1 MTLSAKNI
9 EEAPRELV
17 NKFKRKGYF
26 DTTRKELL
34 EKFTK
39 KDTTT
44 DNSKITKPSIFQNKK
59 EKQTPSRPSQT
70 PVGPSAYQKNKKYR
84 PPPDLDAIDFP
95 KKLSELLFKLV
106 DIKVKKD
113 PSILVKNKGKTIAI
127 ILTSLIKEQ
136 LNFEDAMKQKTLIK
150 YGRAGL
156 PGGPRPGPGGS
167 YGRSGYHNSRTNG
180 FNGGGKLPE
189 DEAKVINE
197 INKMLRLFC
206 DGSIRLNSELNNGLV
221 DTLKAIKQESEEKD
235 KDA

>member
-1 MTLSAKNI
+1 MDLSANNI

-26 DTTRKELL
+26 DSTRKELL

-44 DNSKITKPSIFQNKK
+44 ASSKITKPILQTKK
-59 EKQTPSRPSQT
+59 ITTEIQPINKQTPSRPSQ
-70 PVGPSAYQKNKKYR
+70 PPAGPSAYQKGKKHR

-95 KKLSELLFKLV
+95 KKLSDLLFKLI

-136 LNFEDAMKQKTLIK
+136 LDFEDAMKQKALIK
-150 YGRAGL
+150 YGRAG
-156 PGGPRPGPGGS
+156 RAGPGGS
-167 YGRSGYHNSRTNG
+167 YGRPGYHSSRTNG

-189 DEAKVINE
+189 DEARVINE

-221 DTLKAIKQESEEKD
+221 DTLKAIKQESD
-235 KDA
+235 NA